1 MQTRATV
8 KAISWATGFAV
19 VIIIA
24 GLALVIGPPLL
35 LLRLAWAAYRRAA
48 EA

>member
-8 KAISWATGFAV
+8 KVISWATGFAL
-19 VIIIA
+19 VIIV
-24 GLALVIGPPLL
+24 GLALVVGPPFL

-48 EA
+48 RA